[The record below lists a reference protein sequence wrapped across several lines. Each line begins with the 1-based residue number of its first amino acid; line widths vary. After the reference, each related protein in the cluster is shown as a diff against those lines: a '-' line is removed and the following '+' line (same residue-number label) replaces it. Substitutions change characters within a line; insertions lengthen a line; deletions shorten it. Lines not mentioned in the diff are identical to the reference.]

1 MDPRGCALKIF
12 MSSVIITVRVEIN
25 DFQHDKLNTKRR
37 RLGRQEVSAY
47 DAVENTVVT
56 ALQHSLEFDAVEVVK
71 PDR

>member
-1 MDPRGCALKIF
+1 